1 MSWFSGPAIPDHL
14 VKDFAY
20 CQRVVRANSE
30 NFPVGSLLAPAR
42 LRPHIHAVYAYA
54 RLADDFADSSE
65 GSSEE
70 KLQKLDDW
78 QRRLEAAEQGQADH
92 PIFRALA
99 YTLSTMQ
106 LPIDPLRDLL
116 MAFRMDITCK
126 HYDTTDELLEYCRYS
141 ANPVGRIVLLL
152 AGYRDPQFMRYSDA
166 ICTALQLTNHWQDLG
181 EDPWNGRPLYL
192 PRQEMA
198 RFGVRESDIRQR
210 RFSAAAADLMMHMI
224 SLTRDLY
231 LKGEPLLTQVSWPLN
246 LELGATWAGGM
257 AVLERVEQMGGNTLR
272 ERPSLDKREKMGCL
286 LRGLGRVCR

>member
-1 MSWFSGPAIPDHL
+1 MSWFTGPTIPYHL
-14 VKDFAY
+14 LQDFDY

-54 RLADDFADSSE
+54 RMADDFADSSE
-65 GSSEE
+65 GSPKE

-78 QRRLEAAEQGQADH
+78 QRRLEAAQRGEADH
-92 PIFRALA
+92 PVFRALA
-99 YTLSTMQ
+99 YTMQQMQ

-126 HYDTTDELLEYCRYS
+126 HYDTTQELLEYCRYS
-141 ANPVGRIVLLL
+141 ANPVGRIVLRL
-152 AGYRDPQFMRYSDA
+152 AGYRDETLMGYADA

-192 PRQEMA
+192 PREEMA
-198 RFGVRESDIRQR
+198 RFGVKEADILQR
-210 RFSAAAADLMMHMI
+210 RFSAAAAELMMHLI
-224 SLTRDLY
+224 AQTRALY
-231 LKGEPLLTQVSWPLN
+231 LQGEPLLTKVSWPLN

-257 AVLERVEQMGGNTLR
+257 AVLERIEQLGGNTLR
-272 ERPSLDKREKMGCL
+272 ERPSLDKRAKMGCL